1 MDNLN
6 FEKIRLRV
14 ASPEEIRRWSYGEV
28 IKPETIN
35 YRTQRPEKDG
45 LFSERIFGPTKD
57 YECYCGKYKK
67 VRYKGIK
74 CDKCGVEVTR
84 SSVRRERMG
93 HISLAAPVA
102 HIWFLRS
109 VPSRIGLAINVPVS
123 KLEKVIYYA
132 AFIVVSVD
140 EERRKA
146 AIAEVDKELKSRK
159 KTEDDIKDE
168 LETAAEQARQTLKDL
183 RPGMVLSETEY
194 YSLSRRFGDV
204 FVSMSGAEGVRKV
217 LENIDVA
224 KEIKATEKELEKT
237 EDANRR
243 QHLARRLKFFTAMHK
258 SGVRPEW
265 MIMTELPI
273 LPPDLR
279 PMVALDGG
287 RYATSDLNDL
297 YRRVIN
303 RNNRLKKLLELNAPD
318 IIVVNEKRML
328 QEAVDALIDNTARM
342 GRSQLTSRR
351 RPLRSL
357 ADMLKG
363 KQGRFRQNLLG
374 KRVDYSGRSVI
385 AVGPKLRYDEC
396 GLPKK
401 MALELF
407 KPFVISKILERGLAH
422 NVKNANRLIEFGPA
436 EVWEILEEVIK
447 DRHVLLN
454 RAPTLHRLGIQ
465 AFKPSL
471 IEDLTIQIPPLVCS
485 GFNADF
491 DGDQMAVHLPL
502 TEEGQKEAGSLM
514 LSSNNILK
522 PASGNPVPGPWNDIV
537 LGLFYLTEEDAEAKG
552 SGKIFSSKVEAKLA
566 YEFDELNLRS
576 PISIGKDFQTTVGR
590 IIFNEAIPA
599 DFGYVN
605 HAFTKKA
612 LNQFFADIIEKY
624 GFAETNN
631 VLHRISQLGFEFA
644 TASGITW
651 SMADLK
657 VPEEKKAILE
667 ESHKKVEVIDDQY
680 QEGLLTREE
689 RRARVIE
696 IWNDAKSKVE
706 KIVST
711 ALGPTNPVYKIIS
724 SGARGSWEQ
733 INQMMGMRGLVK
745 NPKGETIDL
754 PVTSSYKEGFT
765 PLQYF
770 NSVHGNRKGLVDTA
784 LKTAEAG
791 YLTRRMI
798 DVSQDVIIREED
810 CRTKEGIEIK
820 RDDGNDFGHKFSD
833 RIFSRTLAEDVL
845 SGKKVIAK
853 AGDVITMKLADEIEE
868 SNVESVKI
876 RSTLTCKTLYGVC
889 AKCYGLDLGHNAPI
903 KIGEAVGIIAAQSI
917 GEPGTQLTLR
927 TTHSGG
933 VARVDITSGL
943 PRVEEL
949 FEART
954 PKGKAILA
962 EFDAVVDSIKEE
974 GNTRVV
980 CLKQIGGKSKKEKVS
995 EYQFPRGI
1003 LINVSAGQ
1011 TIEKGTAISEGSLDL
1026 KELYAL
1032 RGKEAVYRYI
1042 INEVQRIYLSEGAGI
1057 NNKHIEVII
1066 KQMFAR
1072 VKITSSG
1079 DSEFVFGEVMDKSKF
1094 FETNRELKKN
1104 KKEPARAEEL
1114 LLGITKSALTSE
1126 GFLAAASFQ
1135 ETARVL
1141 VAAASEGKVDDLRG
1155 LKENVIIGRLLP
1167 IGTTYRNEF
1176 PIDEDYDDKKEESF
1190 DVLSA
1195 EERPEPETND
1205 STSQPEDKLTED

>member
-1 MDNLN
+1 MEN
-6 FEKIRLRV
+6 FDSIRLKI
-14 ASPEEIRRWSYGEV
+14 ASPEDINRWSFGEV

-67 VRYKGIK
+67 VRYKGVK

-84 SSVRRERMG
+84 ASVRRERMG
-93 HISLAAPVA
+93 HIKLATPVA
-102 HIWFLRS
+102 HIWFMRS
-109 VPSRIGLAINVPVS
+109 VPSRIGLALNVPVS

-132 AFIVVSVD
+132 AFIVVSID
-140 EERRKA
+140 EPARKLAIEEIER
-146 AIAEVDKELKSRK
+146 ELKSRK
-159 KTEDDIKDE
+159 KMEDDMKDE
-168 LETAAEQARQTLKDL
+168 LETAAEVLRQTIKDI
-183 RPGMVLSETEY
+183 RPGMILTETEY
-194 YSLSRRFGDV
+194 YNLSRRFGDV
-204 FVSMSGAEGVRKV
+204 FKAMSGAEGVRKV
-217 LENIDVA
+217 LEAIDIT
-224 KEIKATEKELEKT
+224 KEIEATERELTKT
-237 EDANRR
+237 DDANRK
-243 QHLARRLKFFTAMHK
+243 QHLSRRLKFFTAMKK
-258 SGVRPEW
+258 SDIRPEW
-265 MIMTELPI
+265 MVMTSLPI

-303 RNNRLKKLLELNAPD
+303 RNNRLKKLLELKAPD

-342 GRSQLTSRR
+342 GRAQLTSRR

-385 AVGPKLRYDEC
+385 VVGPKLRYDEC

-407 KPFVISKILERGLAH
+407 KPFVIGKILERGLAH
-422 NVKNANRLIEFGPA
+422 NIKNANRLIESGPA
-436 EVWEILEEVIK
+436 EVWEILEEVIAN
-447 DRHVLLN
+447 RFVLLN

-502 TEEGQKEAGSLM
+502 TDEAQAEAGSLM
-514 LSSNNILK
+514 LSSHNILK
-522 PASGNPVPGPWNDIV
+522 PASGSPVPGPWNDIV
-537 LGLFYLTEEDAEAKG
+537 LGSFYLTEEEEDAKG
-552 SGKIFSSKVEAKLA
+552 AGKIFSSETEALLA
-566 YEFDELNLRS
+566 YEFGDTGLRA
-576 PISIGKDFQTTVGR
+576 PIFIGKEKKTTVGR
-590 IIFNEAIPA
+590 IIFNKALPS
-599 DFGYVN
+599 DFPEVDYAVN
-605 HAFTKKA
+605 KKA
-612 LNQFFADIIEKY
+612 LNQLFSKIIDMY
-624 GFAETNN
+624 GFEKTNDI
-631 VLHRISQLGFEFA
+631 LDKISQLGFA
-644 TASGITW
+644 YAMKSGITW
-651 SMADLK
+651 SAGDIK
-657 VPEEKKAILE
+657 VPEGKKKILE
-667 ESHKKVEVIDDQY
+667 VSHAKVAEIDDQY
-680 QEGLLTREE
+680 QEGLLTYDE
-689 RRARVIE
+689 RKTRVIE
-696 IWNDAKSKVE
+696 VWNKAKSEVE
-706 KIVST
+706 TLVSST
-711 ALGPTNPVYKIIS
+711 FEKSNPIYKIIA

-798 DVSQDVIIREED
+798 DVAQDVIVREED
-810 CRTKEGIEIK
+810 CHTKEGIEIK
-820 RDDGNDFGHKFSD
+820 REDGLEYGHKFAD
-833 RIFSRTLAEDVL
+833 RLFSRVAIEDVKDGNRIIIK
-845 SGKKVIAK
+845 SGECINAKIAQ
-853 AGDVITMKLADEIEE
+853 EIEGAD
-868 SNVESVKI
+868 SIKSVKVF
-876 RSTLTCKTLYGVC
+876 SPLTCKTLYGVC
-889 AKCYGLDLGHNAPI
+889 AKCYGLDLGNNEPI
-903 KIGEAVGIIAAQSI
+903 KTGEAVGIVAAQSI

-933 VARVDITSGL
+933 AARADITSGL

-949 FEART
+949 FEVRS

-962 EFDAVVDSIKEE
+962 EFDAVVDAIDDKPN
-974 GNTRVV
+974 GKVV
-980 CLKQIGGKSKKEKVS
+980 RLKALGTKSKKDRTV
-995 EYQFPRGI
+995 EYLFPRTI
-1003 LINVSAGQ
+1003 LLNVETGQ
-1011 TIEKGTAISEGSLDL
+1011 TVNRGDSICEGSYDL
-1026 KELYAL
+1026 RELYAL
-1032 RGKEAVYRYI
+1032 RGKEAVYKYI
-1042 INEVQRIYLSEGAGI
+1042 IKEVQRIYISEGAGI
-1057 NNKHIEVII
+1057 CNKHIETII
-1066 KQMFAR
+1066 RQMFGR
-1072 VKITSSG
+1072 VRVSNAG
-1079 DSEFVFGEVMDKSKF
+1079 DSELVAGEVIDKSRF
-1094 FETNRELKKN
+1094 FETNRQLRKDGKQ
-1104 KKEPARAEEL
+1104 PARAEEL

-1126 GFLAAASFQ
+1126 GFLSAASFQ

-1141 VAAASEGKVDDLRG
+1141 VTAASEGKTDGLRG

-1167 IGTTYRNEF
+1167 IGTTFRNEF
-1176 PIDEDYDDKKEESF
+1176 DSVFLDESEDDDVAIVIESKEKLTKEQK
-1190 DVLSA
+1190 A
-1195 EERPEPETND
+1195 EQK
-1205 STSQPEDKLTED
+1205 SKLTEE